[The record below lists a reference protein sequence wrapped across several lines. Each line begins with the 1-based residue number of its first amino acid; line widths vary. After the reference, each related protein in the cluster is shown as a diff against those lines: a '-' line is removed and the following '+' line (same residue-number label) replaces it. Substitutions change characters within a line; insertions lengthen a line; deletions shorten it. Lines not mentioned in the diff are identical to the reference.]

1 MRNLLIFGLFARMH
15 LVEQVDS
22 RIGRIQNLMKDAG
35 LPDPTFQ
42 KEGIFTVTL
51 YRPSNVSEKTTT
63 KSREK
68 SSEKGSEKSSEKIIE
83 LLEKNPEITI
93 AEIAEKV
100 SKSTRAVEKQLANL
114 KKQGKIEREGPD
126 KGGKWK
132 VIKSDN

>member
-1 MRNLLIFGLFARMH
+1 MH
-15 LVEQVDS
+15 LVEQVGS
-22 RIGRIQNLMKDAG
+22 GIGRIQNLMKDAG

-51 YRPSNVSEKTTT
+51 YRTSNVSRKTIH
-63 KSREK
+63 KS
-68 SSEKGSEKSSEKIIE
+68 SEKSSEKIIE
-83 LLEKNPEITI
+83 LLENNPEITI

-132 VIKSDN
+132 VIKSSN